1 MMGDLISR
9 EALLVA
15 LDYGRTHNVGV
26 RQIVSEAPTVDAVQV
41 VRCRDCMHSHETRIP
56 GQEFWFCGKSG
67 YVLAHGYCNYGK
79 RMDAD
84 APEQGG
90 EDLHG

>member
-1 MMGDLISR
+1 MRLIDADS
-9 EALLVA
+9 LIV
-15 LDYGRTHNVGV
+15 GRVCNDPVVIAAGV
-26 RQIVSEAPTVDAVQV
+26 EPTVDAVQV

-56 GQEFWFCGKSG
+56 GQEFWFCEKSG

-84 APEQGG
+84 APERG
-90 EDLHG
+90 EGSGT